1 MQKFTHWN
9 LQLKNSKKIYL
20 VRSGIFNNL
29 NKKLLAKTAI
39 FDKTLAV
46 WELSDLVT
54 LNLHIRILV
63 LTLLTNAT

>member
-39 FDKTLAV
+39 FDKKLAV
-46 WELSDLVT
+46 WELPDLVT
-54 LNLHIRILV
+54 LNVPIRILV